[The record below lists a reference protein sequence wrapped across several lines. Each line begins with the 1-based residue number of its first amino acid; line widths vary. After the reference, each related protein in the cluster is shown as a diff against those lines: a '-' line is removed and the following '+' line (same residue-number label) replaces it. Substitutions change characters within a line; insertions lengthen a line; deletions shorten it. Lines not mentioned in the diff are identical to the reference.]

1 MSSPTRS
8 HRLVST
14 GLAFTLLTLA
24 ACGAPS
30 RAIAPSSDHAG
41 GAGEVGGADAIDA
54 AAFIRPITAIAGRL
68 LEPLALAGL
77 TSAPSQI
84 ITLESGEVRIE
95 QRLLDSTGLELL
107 SIQSTPSGAL
117 RAISRSNV
125 PLGGVVMSNTALVSR
140 AILHLVSLTLPL
152 GSGAPVVNAA
162 GDRRI
167 VSWGRTVSGA
177 PVLGDGTRVAL
188 SVSGALV
195 GIAIDEAP
203 LASAP
208 ARIATLAA
216 AKVAALRLV
225 PSGAALSG
233 TPKLGWVAPAI
244 GAGDE
249 EDLSA
254 PRELAWR
261 LRGTLA
267 DGTPFELH
275 LAAGS
280 LVLLGWDWAR

>member
-1 MSSPTRS
+1 
-8 HRLVST
+8 
-14 GLAFTLLTLA
+14 
-24 ACGAPS
+24 
-30 RAIAPSSDHAG
+30 
-41 GAGEVGGADAIDA
+41 
-54 AAFIRPITAIAGRL
+54 
-68 LEPLALAGL
+68 
-77 TSAPSQI
+77 
-84 ITLESGEVRIE
+84 
-95 QRLLDSTGLELL
+95 
-107 SIQSTPSGAL
+107 
-117 RAISRSNV
+117 
-125 PLGGVVMSNTALVSR
+125 MSNTALVSR
-140 AILHLVSLTLPL
+140 AILHLASLTLPL
-152 GSGAPVVNAA
+152 GGGTPLVSAA

-167 VSWGRTVSGA
+167 VSWMRTVNGA

-203 LASAP
+203 LAPAP
-208 ARIATLAA
+208 ARITTVSAAKAA
-216 AKVAALRLV
+216 ALLLV

-244 GAGDE
+244 DAGDE

-280 LVLLGWDWAR
+280 LALLGWDWAR

>member
-1 MSSPTRS
+1 MSSPTHS
-8 HRLVST
+8 HRLISA
-14 GLAFTLLTLA
+14 GLALTLLTLA
-24 ACGAPS
+24 ACGAPT
-30 RAIAPSSDHAG
+30 RALAPSSDPSG
-41 GAGEVGGADAIDA
+41 GVNAIDA
-54 AAFIRPITAIAGRL
+54 AASIRPITAIAGRL

-77 TSAPSQI
+77 TSAPSQV

-95 QRLLDSTGLELL
+95 QRLLDSAGLELL
-107 SIQSTPSGAL
+107 SAQSTTSGDL
-117 RAISRSNV
+117 RSISRSSV
-125 PLGGVVMSNTALVSR
+125 PLGGAVMSSTALVSR
-140 AILHLVSLTLPL
+140 AILHLASLTLPL
-152 GSGAPVVNAA
+152 GSGAPVVSAV
-162 GDRRI
+162 GDRR
-167 VSWGRTVSGA
+167 VVTWGRTVNGVA
-177 PVLGDGTRVAL
+177 VPGDGTRVAL

-203 LASAP
+203 LAPAP
-208 ARIATLAA
+208 ARVATAA
-216 AKVAALRLV
+216 TAKTAALSLM

-244 GAGDE
+244 DAGDE

-261 LRGTLA
+261 LRGALA

-280 LVLLGWDWAR
+280 LALLGWDWAR

>member
-1 MSSPTRS
+1 MSSPTRFR
-8 HRLVST
+8 RLMSA
-14 GLAFTLLTLA
+14 GLALTLLTFA

-30 RAIAPSSDHAG
+30 RAIAPSSDPG
-41 GAGEVGGADAIDA
+41 GGVNAIDA
-54 AAFIRPITAIAGRL
+54 AASIRPITAIAGRL

-77 TSAPSQI
+77 TTAPSQI

-95 QRLLDSTGLELL
+95 QRLLDSAGLELL
-107 SIQSTPSGAL
+107 SIQSTPSGEL
-117 RAISRSNV
+117 RSISRSNV
-125 PLGGVVMSNTALVSR
+125 PLGGAVMSNAALVSR
-140 AILHLVSLTLPL
+140 AILHLASLTLPL
-152 GSGAPVVNAA
+152 GSGAPVVSAV
-162 GDRRI
+162 GDRR
-167 VSWGRTVSGA
+167 VVTWGRTVNGVA
-177 PVLGDGTRVAL
+177 VPGDGTRVAL

-203 LASAP
+203 LAPAP
-208 ARIATLAA
+208 ARVATVAT
-216 AKVAALRLV
+216 AKIAALLLV

-244 GAGDE
+244 DAGDE

-280 LVLLGWDWAR
+280 LALLGWDWAR

>member
-1 MSSPTRS
+1 MSSPTRFR
-8 HRLVST
+8 RLMSA
-14 GLAFTLLTLA
+14 GLALTLLTLA

-30 RAIAPSSDHAG
+30 RAIAPSSDPG
-41 GAGEVGGADAIDA
+41 GRVNAIDA
-54 AAFIRPITAIAGRL
+54 AASIRPITAIAGRL

-77 TSAPSQI
+77 TSAPSQV

-95 QRLLDSTGLELL
+95 QRLLDSAGLELL
-107 SIQSTPSGAL
+107 SAQSTTSGDL
-117 RAISRSNV
+117 RSISRSSV
-125 PLGGVVMSNTALVSR
+125 PLGGAVMSTTALVSR
-140 AILHLVSLTLPL
+140 AILHLASLTLPL
-152 GSGAPVVNAA
+152 GSGTPVVSAV
-162 GDRRI
+162 GDRR
-167 VSWGRTVSGA
+167 VVTWGRTVNGVA
-177 PVLGDGTRVAL
+177 VPGDGTRVAL

-203 LASAP
+203 LAPAP
-208 ARIATLAA
+208 ARVATAA
-216 AKVAALRLV
+216 TAKTAALLLV

-244 GAGDE
+244 DAGDE

-280 LVLLGWDWAR
+280 LALLGWDWAR

>member
-1 MSSPTRS
+1 MSA
-8 HRLVST
+8 
-14 GLAFTLLTLA
+14 GLALTLLTLA

-30 RAIAPSSDHAG
+30 RAIAPSSDHTG
-41 GAGEVGGADAIDA
+41 GVNAIDA
-54 AAFIRPITAIAGRL
+54 AASIRPITAIAGRL

-95 QRLLDSTGLELL
+95 QRLLDSAGLELL
-107 SIQSTPSGAL
+107 SVESTSSGDL
-117 RAISRSNV
+117 RSISRSNV
-125 PLGGVVMSNTALVSR
+125 PLGGAAMSSTALVSR

-152 GSGAPVVNAA
+152 GRGTPVISAVA
-162 GDRRI
+162 DRRI
-167 VSWGRTVSGA
+167 VSWGRTVNGVAVS
-177 PVLGDGTRVAL
+177 GDGTRVAL

-203 LASAP
+203 LAPAP
-208 ARIATLAA
+208 ARITTAAA
-216 AKVAALRLV
+216 AKSAALLLV

-275 LAAGS
+275 LAAGN
-280 LVLLGWDWAR
+280 LEMLGWDWAR

>member
-8 HRLVST
+8 HRLMSA
-14 GLAFTLLTLA
+14 GLVLTLLTLA
-24 ACGAPS
+24 ACGAPT
-30 RAIAPSSDHAG
+30 RAIAPSSDPGG
-41 GAGEVGGADAIDA
+41 GANAIDA
-54 AAFIRPITAIAGRL
+54 AASIRPITAIAGRL
-68 LEPLALAGL
+68 LEPLTLTGL

-107 SIQSTPSGAL
+107 SAQSTSSGDL
-117 RAISRSNV
+117 RSISRSNV
-125 PLGGVVMSNTALVSR
+125 PLGGAAMRDTALVSR
-140 AILHLVSLTLPL
+140 AILHLASLTLPL
-152 GSGAPVVNAA
+152 GRGTPVISAVA
-162 GDRRI
+162 DRRI
-167 VSWGRTVSGA
+167 VSWGRTLNGV

-195 GIAIDEAP
+195 GIAIDETP
-203 LASAP
+203 LAPAP
-208 ARIATLAA
+208 ARIATVAA
-216 AKVAALRLV
+216 AKSAALLLL

-233 TPKLGWVAPAI
+233 APKLGWVAPAI
-244 GAGDE
+244 EAGDE

-280 LVLLGWDWAR
+280 LALLGWDWAR

>member
-1 MSSPTRS
+1 MSSPTHS
-8 HRLVST
+8 HRLISA
-14 GLAFTLLTLA
+14 GLALTLLTLA
-24 ACGAPS
+24 ACGAPT
-30 RAIAPSSDHAG
+30 RALAPSSDPSG
-41 GAGEVGGADAIDA
+41 GVNAIDA
-54 AAFIRPITAIAGRL
+54 AASIRPITAIAGRL

-77 TSAPSQI
+77 TTAPSQI
-84 ITLESGEVRIE
+84 ITLESVEVRIE

-107 SIQSTPSGAL
+107 SIQSTTSGDL
-117 RAISRSNV
+117 RSISRSSV
-125 PLGGVVMSNTALVSR
+125 PLGGAVMSNTALVSR
-140 AILHLVSLTLPL
+140 AILHLASLTLPL
-152 GSGAPVVNAA
+152 GSGAPVVSAV
-162 GDRRI
+162 GDRR
-167 VSWGRTVSGA
+167 VVTWGRTVNGVA
-177 PVLGDGTRVAL
+177 VPGDGTRVAL

-203 LASAP
+203 LAPAP
-208 ARIATLAA
+208 ARVATAATAKAA
-216 AKVAALRLV
+216 ALLLL

-244 GAGDE
+244 DAGDE

-261 LRGTLA
+261 LRGALA

-280 LVLLGWDWAR
+280 LALLGWDWAR

>member
-8 HRLVST
+8 HRLMSA
-14 GLAFTLLTLA
+14 GLALTLLTLA

-41 GAGEVGGADAIDA
+41 GVSAIDA
-54 AAFIRPITAIAGRL
+54 AASIRPISAIAGRL

-95 QRLLDSTGLELL
+95 QRLLDSAGLELL
-107 SIQSTPSGAL
+107 SIQSTPSGDL
-117 RAISRSNV
+117 RSISRSSV
-125 PLGGVVMSNTALVSR
+125 PLGGAVMGSTALISR

-152 GSGAPVVNAA
+152 GAGKPLVSAA

-167 VSWGRTVSGA
+167 VSWGRAVNGV

-195 GIAIDEAP
+195 GIAIDAAP
-203 LASAP
+203 LAPAP
-208 ARIATLAA
+208 ARTATAAA
-216 AKVAALRLV
+216 AKSAALLLLPRGATL
-225 PSGAALSG
+225 SGA
-233 TPKLGWVAPAI
+233 PKLGWVAPAI
-244 GAGDE
+244 DAGDE
-249 EDLSA
+249 ENLSA

-261 LRGTLA
+261 LRGALA

-280 LVLLGWDWAR
+280 LALLGWDWAR

>member
-8 HRLVST
+8 HRLMSA
-14 GLAFTLLTLA
+14 GLALTLLTLA
-24 ACGAPS
+24 ACSTPT

-41 GAGEVGGADAIDA
+41 GVNAIDA
-54 AAFIRPITAIAGRL
+54 AASIRPITAIAGRL

-95 QRLLDSTGLELL
+95 QRLLDSAGLELL
-107 SIQSTPSGAL
+107 STQSTTSGDL
-117 RAISRSNV
+117 RSISRSNV
-125 PLGGVVMSNTALVSR
+125 PLGGAVMSTTALVSR
-140 AILHLVSLTLPL
+140 AILHLASLTLPL
-152 GSGAPVVNAA
+152 GSGAPVVNAV

-167 VSWGRTVSGA
+167 VSWGRTLNGV
-177 PVLGDGTRVAL
+177 PVLSDGTRVAL

-203 LASAP
+203 LAPAP
-208 ARIATLAA
+208 ARVATVAA
-216 AKVAALRLV
+216 AKAAALLPL
-225 PSGAALSG
+225 PSGALLNG

-244 GAGDE
+244 DAGDE
-249 EDLSA
+249 ENLSA

-261 LRGTLA
+261 LRGALA

-280 LVLLGWDWAR
+280 LALLGWDWAR

>member
-1 MSSPTRS
+1 MSSPTRFR
-8 HRLVST
+8 RLMSA
-14 GLAFTLLTLA
+14 GLALTLLTLA
-24 ACGAPS
+24 ACGAPT
-30 RAIAPSSDHAG
+30 RAIAPSSDHTG
-41 GAGEVGGADAIDA
+41 GVNAVDA
-54 AAFIRPITAIAGRL
+54 AASIRPITAIAGRL

-95 QRLLDSTGLELL
+95 QRLLDSAGLELL
-107 SIQSTPSGAL
+107 SVESTSSGDL
-117 RAISRSNV
+117 RSISRSNV
-125 PLGGVVMSNTALVSR
+125 PLGGTVMSNTALVSR
-140 AILHLVSLTLPL
+140 AILHLASLTLPL
-152 GSGAPVVNAA
+152 GRGTPVISAVA
-162 GDRRI
+162 DRRI
-167 VSWGRTVSGA
+167 VSWGRTVNGVAVS
-177 PVLGDGTRVAL
+177 GDGTRVAL

-203 LASAP
+203 LAPAP
-208 ARIATLAA
+208 ARITTAAA
-216 AKVAALRLV
+216 AKSAALLLV
-225 PSGAALSG
+225 PSGAALSD

-244 GAGDE
+244 DAGDE

-275 LAAGS
+275 LAAGN
-280 LVLLGWDWAR
+280 LEMLGWDWAR

>member
-8 HRLVST
+8 HRLMSA
-14 GLAFTLLTLA
+14 GLVLTLLTLA
-24 ACGAPS
+24 ACGAPT
-30 RAIAPSSDHAG
+30 RAIAPSSDPGG
-41 GAGEVGGADAIDA
+41 GANAIDA
-54 AAFIRPITAIAGRL
+54 AASIRPITAIAGRL

-77 TSAPSQI
+77 TSGPSQI

-107 SIQSTPSGAL
+107 SAQSTPSGDL
-117 RAISRSNV
+117 RSISRSNV
-125 PLGGVVMSNTALVSR
+125 PLGGAVMSSTALASR
-140 AILHLVSLTLPL
+140 AVLHLVSLTLPL
-152 GSGAPVVNAA
+152 GRGTPVISAVA
-162 GDRRI
+162 DRRI
-167 VSWGRTVSGA
+167 VSWGRTLNGV

-195 GIAIDEAP
+195 GIAIDETP
-203 LASAP
+203 LAPAP
-208 ARIATLAA
+208 ARIATVAA
-216 AKVAALRLV
+216 AKSAALLLL

-233 TPKLGWVAPAI
+233 APKLGWVAPAI
-244 GAGDE
+244 EAGDE

-280 LVLLGWDWAR
+280 LALLGWDWAR

>member
-1 MSSPTRS
+1 MSSPTRFR
-8 HRLVST
+8 RLMSA
-14 GLAFTLLTLA
+14 GLALTLLTLA

-30 RAIAPSSDHAG
+30 RAIAPSSGHAG
-41 GAGEVGGADAIDA
+41 GAGEVSGQDAVDA
-54 AAFIRPITAIAGRL
+54 AASIRPITAVAAKL

-77 TSAPSQI
+77 TPAPSQI

-95 QRLLDSTGLELL
+95 QRLLDGTGLELL
-107 SIQSTPSGAL
+107 SIESTLSGEL
-117 RAISRSNV
+117 RSISRSNV
-125 PLGGVVMSNTALVSR
+125 PLGGAVMSNTALVSR

-152 GSGAPVVNAA
+152 GSGTPLVNAA
-162 GDRRI
+162 GDRR
-167 VSWGRTVSGA
+167 VVTWGRSVNGVTVS
-177 PVLGDGTRVAL
+177 GDGTRVAL

-203 LASAP
+203 LAPAP
-208 ARIATLAA
+208 ARTTTAAA
-216 AKVAALRLV
+216 AKTAALLLL

-244 GAGDE
+244 DAGDE

>member
-1 MSSPTRS
+1 MSSPTRFR
-8 HRLVST
+8 RLMSA
-14 GLAFTLLTLA
+14 GLALTLLTLA
-24 ACGAPS
+24 ACSAPT
-30 RAIAPSSDHAG
+30 RAIAPSSDPG
-41 GAGEVGGADAIDA
+41 GGVNAIDA
-54 AAFIRPITAIAGRL
+54 AASIRPITAIAGRL

-77 TSAPSQI
+77 TAAPSQI
-84 ITLESGEVRIE
+84 ITLESDEVRIE

-107 SIQSTPSGAL
+107 SVESTSSGEL
-117 RAISRSNV
+117 RSISRNNV
-125 PLGGVVMSNTALVSR
+125 PLGGAAMRDTALVSR

-203 LASAP
+203 LAPAP
-208 ARIATLAA
+208 ARVATVAT
-216 AKVAALRLV
+216 AKTAALLLV

-233 TPKLGWVAPAI
+233 APKLGWVAPAI
-244 GAGDE
+244 DAGDE
-249 EDLSA
+249 EDLSV

-261 LRGTLA
+261 LRGALT

-280 LVLLGWDWAR
+280 LALLGWDWAR

>member
-1 MSSPTRS
+1 MSSPTRFR
-8 HRLVST
+8 RLMSA
-14 GLAFTLLTLA
+14 GLALTLLTLA
-24 ACGAPS
+24 ACSAPS
-30 RAIAPSSDHAG
+30 RAIAPSASQSNG
-41 GAGEVGGADAIDA
+41 LGEVGGADAIDA
-54 AAFIRPITAIAGRL
+54 AASIRPITAIAGRL

-95 QRLLDSTGLELL
+95 QRLLDSAGLELL
-107 SIQSTPSGAL
+107 SVESTSSGDL
-117 RAISRSNV
+117 RSISRSNV
-125 PLGGVVMSNTALVSR
+125 PLGGVMMSNTALVSR

-152 GSGAPVVNAA
+152 GRGTPVISAVA
-162 GDRRI
+162 DRRI
-167 VSWGRTVSGA
+167 VSWGRTVNGVA
-177 PVLGDGTRVAL
+177 VAGDGTRVAL

-203 LASAP
+203 LAPAP
-208 ARIATLAA
+208 ARITTVAA
-216 AKVAALRLV
+216 AKSAALLLV

-244 GAGDE
+244 DAGDE

-275 LAAGS
+275 LAAGN
-280 LVLLGWDWAR
+280 LEMLGWDWAR

>member
-1 MSSPTRS
+1 MSSPTHS
-8 HRLVST
+8 HRLISA
-14 GLAFTLLTLA
+14 GLALTLLTLA
-24 ACGAPS
+24 ACGAPT
-30 RAIAPSSDHAG
+30 RALAPSSNHTG
-41 GAGEVGGADAIDA
+41 GANAIDA
-54 AAFIRPITAIAGRL
+54 AASIRPITAIAGRL

-77 TSAPSQI
+77 TTAPSQI

-95 QRLLDSTGLELL
+95 QRLLDSAGLELL
-107 SIQSTPSGAL
+107 SIQSTPSGDL
-117 RAISRSNV
+117 RSISRSNV
-125 PLGGVVMSNTALVSR
+125 PLGGAVMSNAALVSR
-140 AILHLVSLTLPL
+140 AILHLASLTLPL
-152 GSGAPVVNAA
+152 GSGAPVISAVA
-162 GDRRI
+162 DRR
-167 VSWGRTVSGA
+167 VVTWGRTVNGVA
-177 PVLGDGTRVAL
+177 VPGDGTRVAL

-203 LASAP
+203 LAPAP
-208 ARIATLAA
+208 ARVATVAT
-216 AKVAALRLV
+216 AKTAALLLV

-244 GAGDE
+244 DAGDE

-261 LRGTLA
+261 LRGALA

-280 LVLLGWDWAR
+280 LALLGWDWAR

>member
-1 MSSPTRS
+1 MSA
-8 HRLVST
+8 
-14 GLAFTLLTLA
+14 GLALTLLTLA
-24 ACGAPS
+24 ACGAPT
-30 RAIAPSSDHAG
+30 RAIAPSSDHTG
-41 GAGEVGGADAIDA
+41 GVNAIDA
-54 AAFIRPITAIAGRL
+54 AASIRPITAIAGRL

-95 QRLLDSTGLELL
+95 QRLLDSAGLELL
-107 SIQSTPSGAL
+107 SVESTSSGDL
-117 RAISRSNV
+117 RSISRSNV
-125 PLGGVVMSNTALVSR
+125 PLGGVMMSNAALVSR

-152 GSGAPVVNAA
+152 GRGTPVISAVA
-162 GDRRI
+162 DRRI
-167 VSWGRTVSGA
+167 VSWGRTVNGVA
-177 PVLGDGTRVAL
+177 VAGDGTRVAL

-203 LASAP
+203 LAPAP
-208 ARIATLAA
+208 ARITTVAA
-216 AKVAALRLV
+216 AKSAALLLV

-244 GAGDE
+244 DAGDE

-275 LAAGS
+275 LAAGN
-280 LVLLGWDWAR
+280 LEMLGWDWAR

>member
-1 MSSPTRS
+1 MSSATHS
-8 HRLVST
+8 HRLISA
-14 GLAFTLLTLA
+14 GLALTLLTLA
-24 ACGAPS
+24 ACSAPT
-30 RAIAPSSDHAG
+30 RAVAPSSDHSG
-41 GAGEVGGADAIDA
+41 GVNAIDA
-54 AAFIRPITAIAGRL
+54 AASIRPITAIAGRL

-77 TSAPSQI
+77 TTAPSQI

-95 QRLLDSTGLELL
+95 QRLLDSAGLELL
-107 SIQSTPSGAL
+107 SVQSTPRGDL
-117 RAISRSNV
+117 RSISRSNV
-125 PLGGVVMSNTALVSR
+125 PLGGTAMSNSALVSR
-140 AILHLVSLTLPL
+140 AILHLASLTLPL
-152 GSGAPVVNAA
+152 GSGAPMVNAV
-162 GDRRI
+162 GDRR
-167 VSWGRTVSGA
+167 VVTWGRTVNGVA
-177 PVLGDGTRVAL
+177 VPGDGTRVAL
-188 SVSGALV
+188 SMSGALV

-203 LASAP
+203 LAPAP
-208 ARIATLAA
+208 ARVAPAATARAA
-216 AKVAALRLV
+216 ALILV

-244 GAGDE
+244 DAGDE

-280 LVLLGWDWAR
+280 LALLGWDWAR

>member
-1 MSSPTRS
+1 MSA
-8 HRLVST
+8 
-14 GLAFTLLTLA
+14 GLALTLLTLA
-24 ACGAPS
+24 ACGAPT
-30 RAIAPSSDHAG
+30 RAIAPSSDHTG
-41 GAGEVGGADAIDA
+41 GVNAIDA
-54 AAFIRPITAIAGRL
+54 AASIRPITAIAGRL

-95 QRLLDSTGLELL
+95 QRLLDSAGLELL
-107 SIQSTPSGAL
+107 SVESTSSGDL
-117 RAISRSNV
+117 RSISRSNV
-125 PLGGVVMSNTALVSR
+125 PLGGVMMSNTALVSR

-152 GSGAPVVNAA
+152 GRGAPVISAVA
-162 GDRRI
+162 DRRI
-167 VSWGRTVSGA
+167 VSWGRTVNGVA
-177 PVLGDGTRVAL
+177 VAGDGTRVAL

-203 LASAP
+203 LAPAP
-208 ARIATLAA
+208 ARITTVAA
-216 AKVAALRLV
+216 AKSAALLLL

-244 GAGDE
+244 EAGDE

-280 LVLLGWDWAR
+280 LALLGWDWAR

>member
-1 MSSPTRS
+1 MSA
-8 HRLVST
+8 
-14 GLAFTLLTLA
+14 GLALTLLTLA

-30 RAIAPSSDHAG
+30 RAIAPSSDPGG
-41 GAGEVGGADAIDA
+41 GANAIDA
-54 AAFIRPITAIAGRL
+54 AASIRPITAIAGRL
-68 LEPLALAGL
+68 LEPLALSGL

-107 SIQSTPSGAL
+107 SAQSTPSGDL
-117 RAISRSNV
+117 RSISRSNV
-125 PLGGVVMSNTALVSR
+125 PLGGAAMSSTALVSR

-152 GSGAPVVNAA
+152 GEGTPLVSAV
-162 GDRRI
+162 GDRR
-167 VSWGRTVSGA
+167 VVTWGRNVNGA
-177 PVLGDGTRVAL
+177 AVLGDGTRVAL

-203 LASAP
+203 LAPAP
-208 ARIATLAA
+208 ARITTVSAAKAA
-216 AKVAALRLV
+216 ALLLL
-225 PSGAALSG
+225 PSGATLSG

-244 GAGDE
+244 DAGDE
-249 EDLSA
+249 ENLSA

-261 LRGTLA
+261 LRGALA

-280 LVLLGWDWAR
+280 LALLGWDWAR